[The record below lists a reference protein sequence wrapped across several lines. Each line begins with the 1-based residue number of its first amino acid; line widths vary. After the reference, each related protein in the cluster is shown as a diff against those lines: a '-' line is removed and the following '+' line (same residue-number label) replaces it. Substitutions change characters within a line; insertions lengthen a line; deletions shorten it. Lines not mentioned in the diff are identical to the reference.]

1 MGFVITGKDTTNFTH
16 NAGSWLPDYTVPRS
30 ADGALTTFIIRSV
43 GGGNNW
49 DLPIKYFW
57 TPTFE
62 PLFKVKK
69 LHSNAM
75 VPTKAYYGDLGW
87 DVYAIAPYT
96 VWKGH
101 LTLVQTGIAIQPRNG
116 WGFIV
121 KDRSSRAI
129 EQLFTHG
136 GVYDNGF
143 RGEVTIGVTCEDPQ
157 YYISA
162 GERIAQIVFVPIAEG
177 GPEVVDELDPSERG
191 EKHWGSSGR

>member
-1 MGFVITGKDTTNFTH
+1 
-16 NAGSWLPDYTVPRS
+16 
-30 ADGALTTFIIRSV
+30 
-43 GGGNNW
+43 
-49 DLPIKYFW
+49 
-57 TPTFE
+57 
-62 PLFKVKK
+62 
-69 LHSNAM
+69 M

>member
-30 ADGALTTFIIRSV
+30 ADGALTTFIIPSV

-49 DLPIKYFW
+49 DLPITYFW